1 MKKLLTIM
9 TIAVVSLIGITS
21 VNAATVNYNFKQYR
35 VQFYNLGTGVSNWT
49 SYVNFDTSTPISN
62 GYGVSGIA
70 VKFGSTS
77 KFNAG
82 QSYRVVIDTAWQP
95 IAALNNTGKN
105 VDHTNCLGTLTTSNW
120 DANASRIQSCEY
132 VGFTLVPNSTRIRY
146 MYDITPSTTVEG
158 LQFNIYFSG
167 TEETTYINVKTTSY
181 ITTGEDITGAI
192 EEQTTIIT
200 NVIEDSIDDLMNA
213 THEYETED
221 ITGEVEDEHEKQQD
235 ILDSLDD
242 SYIESGT
249 WEAVGDI
256 LTENRGEWL
265 MQKISFTAQMH
276 QKIFTMIITVLSLGI
291 IKMVLG
297 R

>member
-1 MKKLLTIM
+1 M

-21 VNAATVNYNFKQYR
+21 VKAAEVNYNFKQYR
-35 VQFYNLGTGVSNWT
+35 VQYYNLGTGVSNWT

-95 IAALNNTGKN
+95 VAALNNTGKN

-120 DANASRIQSCEY
+120 DANASRIQSCDY

-200 NVIEDSIDDLMNA
+200 NVIEDSIQDLIDI

-221 ITGEVEDEHEKQQD
+221 ISEQVEDEHEKQQE
-235 ILDSLDD
+235 ILENLDD
-242 SYIESGT
+242 SYIESNL
-249 WEAVGDI
+249 WDEVGNI
-256 LTENRGEWL
+256 FSASRGEWL
-265 MQKISFTAQMH
+265 MEKLNFTAQMH
-276 QKIFTMIITVLSLGI
+276 TKIMTMIITILSLGI